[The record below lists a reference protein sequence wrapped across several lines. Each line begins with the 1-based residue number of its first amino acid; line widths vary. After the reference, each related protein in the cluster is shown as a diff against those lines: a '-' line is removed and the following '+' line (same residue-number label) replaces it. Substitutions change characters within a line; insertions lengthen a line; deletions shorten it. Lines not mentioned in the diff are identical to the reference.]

1 MINDENHESIACR
14 TSALGGLLP
23 SLSLSSSTMLTKQRF
38 LPFCLAVTLLMP
50 VVTKAQ
56 TAAGEVATAVAP
68 ASGAAPLANGND
80 GDNCHPPID
89 LAKPQFIVGYGSLM
103 QTASKRSTEPNAGEN
118 LPVLVTGFQRAWNT
132 HGVYPT
138 CYLGVQPSPAA
149 TMVAALYRSFPEDG
163 KLSADAREIDY
174 CRAAVAADS
183 VKMLDASSVPADS
196 QIWIYV
202 NKPDTL
208 KAPDQGHPIV
218 QSYVDIVIIGCM
230 ELQQRVA
237 DPELDFVEQCVKT
250 TAGWS
255 KHWVNDRLY
264 PRRPYTHQPQAF
276 QIDRHLQRLLPELME
291 SARIE

>member
-1 MINDENHESIACR
+1 
-14 TSALGGLLP
+14 
-23 SLSLSSSTMLTKQRF
+23 
-38 LPFCLAVTLLMP
+38 MP
-50 VVTKAQ
+50 LVTKAQ
-56 TAAGEVATAVAP
+56 TVVGEATTAVAP
-68 ASGAAPLANGND
+68 AYGAAQAANRN
-80 GDNCHPPID
+80 GDNNCHPPID

-103 QTASKRSTEPNAGEN
+103 QTASKRSTEPDAGEN

-138 CYLGVQPSPAA
+138 CYLGVQRSSGAA
-149 TMVAALYRSFPEDG
+149 MVAALYRSFPEDG

-174 CRAAVAADS
+174 CRASVAADS

-202 NKPDTL
+202 NKPETL
-208 KAPDQGHPIV
+208 KAPDEGHPIV

-237 DPELDFVEQCVKT
+237 DPEFDFVEQCIKT

-264 PRRPYTHQPQAF
+264 PRRPYTRQPQAF
-276 QIDRHLQRLLPELME
+276 QIDQHLQRLLPRLME
-291 SARIE
+291 SVRIE